1 MKVGLAAQALPSDVP
16 LSLLNDAFVQ
26 GTPDEVV
33 DQVAEWRDHGLSY
46 PVFSNLSTLQPS
58 LRRGIAAGNP
68 FAKML
73 RGVRRV

>member
-1 MKVGLAAQALPSDVP
+1 VKVGLAAQALPSDVP
-16 LSLLNDAFVQ
+16 LSLIKDAFLQ
-26 GTPDEVV
+26 GTHDEIV

-46 PVFSNLSTLQPS
+46 PVFLNLSTLQPS
-58 LRRGIAAGNP
+58 LMRGLAAGNP